1 MNIVMHLREALS
13 DIADIRA
20 LLDRNQSFRGFRS
33 VAIGISA
40 LFVLTGA
47 LVQLQY
53 DVVRNPSAYLDI
65 WLFVAL
71 GSLIVT
77 VVEMIVRGRVSN
89 DLGVWKMHGKVVMSL
104 APSFL
109 VGALVTAVLVL
120 ESRHSMVTLS
130 RKNIWLLPGV
140 WAMIYSLG
148 LFSCCN
154 LLHRATRFAAIYFLL
169 SGGLYLLFNWNVRE
183 VEAWHMIAIFG
194 MGQFL
199 LAGILFWKVERF
211 NG

>member
-1 MNIVMHLREALS
+1 MQLREALS

-40 LFVLTGA
+40 LFVLAGS
-47 LVQLQY
+47 LVQLQF
-53 DVVRNPSAYLDI
+53 DVVRNPGAYLDI

-71 GSLIVT
+71 GSLMVT
-77 VVEMIVRGRVSN
+77 AIEMIVRGRISN
-89 DLGVWKMHGKVVMSL
+89 DLGVWKMHGKVSLAL

-120 ESRHSMVTLS
+120 ESKHSLVILS
-130 RKNIWLLPGV
+130 RRNIWLLPGV

-154 LLHRATRFAAIYFLL
+154 LLHRTTRLAAIYFLV
-169 SGGLYLLFNWNVRE
+169 SGGLYLFLNWNVRE

-194 MGQFL
+194 LGQFL

>member
-1 MNIVMHLREALS
+1 MVIDMQLREALS

-40 LFVLTGA
+40 LFVLIGSF
-47 LVQLQY
+47 VQLHY
-53 DVVRNPSAYLDI
+53 EVDRNPSAYLDI

-71 GSLIVT
+71 GSLIVA

-120 ESRHSMVTLS
+120 ESKHSMVMVS
-130 RKNIWLLPGV
+130 RKNLWLLPGV

-154 LLHRATRFAAIYFLL
+154 LLHRTTWFAAIYFLIA
-169 SGGLYLLFNWNVRE
+169 GGMYLLFNWNARE
-183 VEAWHMIAIFG
+183 VEAWHMIVIFG

-211 NG
+211 SG